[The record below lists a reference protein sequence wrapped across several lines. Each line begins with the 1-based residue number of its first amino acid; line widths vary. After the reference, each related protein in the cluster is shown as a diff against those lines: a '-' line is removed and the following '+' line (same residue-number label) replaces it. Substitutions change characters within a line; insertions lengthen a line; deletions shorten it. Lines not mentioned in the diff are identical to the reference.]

1 MLKLYDTLLFV
12 DGSGISTAV
21 AFLYTLPCW
30 LWWCIRY
37 SLRTNSLKKFLFFWD
52 TLESQHQSQ
61 VYTFL
66 NTWVRVIVLDDCI
79 YILRNNVLK
88 CKCLQFPL
96 TSWKHD
102 HCMDTIKGRLSR
114 AGAGK
119 RSPKIFCT
127 CNTKFQECARTK
139 TLYSRASDRKCLSK
153 FMF

>member
-1 MLKLYDTLLFV
+1 MLKLYDTLLFA

-61 VYTFL
+61 VYSETMFL
-66 NTWVRVIVLDDCI
+66 NTWVRVIVNVSVYNSHWLHENI
-79 YILRNNVLK
+79 TTAWILLK
-88 CKCLQFPL
+88 VARQRQAKQSWCWQAL
-96 TSWKHD
+96 T
-102 HCMDTIKGRLSR
+102 
-114 AGAGK
+114 
-119 RSPKIFCT
+119 KIFCT